1 MKDEDALKKH
11 EQVDWENGHFY
22 EGGMEKLVSS
32 STLFLTVLDR
42 LAAGY
47 HAVARAVH
55 AGGITT
61 IADLEFPM
69 LEENVDFEFSNQVLK
84 SEACQFYTYCVPSS
98 RLIYLNMCYL
108 HHVIYEGIT

>member
-1 MKDEDALKKH
+1 
-11 EQVDWENGHFY
+11 
-22 EGGMEKLVSS
+22 MEKLVSS

-98 RLIYLNMCYL
+98 RLIYLNRCDL